1 MPHTVARHTHG
12 KFSVNC
18 REVGVA
24 GKNDERD
31 DHPRHLL
38 KCMAWAGTG
47 AVWTMSSGI
56 LKGSPLGQSAGKG
69 MMTHGGAALRFVQ
82 ISDSHIGFDQPA
94 NTDVTGTLRA
104 AIARIKQDLPM
115 TGRVVVA

>member
-12 KFSVNC
+12 EFSFNC

-31 DHPRHLL
+31 DQPRHFL

-69 MMTHGGAALRFVQ
+69 MMTHGGGEHRRHRNTARGDREDQAGS
-82 ISDSHIGFDQPA
+82 SDDRPRGGGMKESP
-94 NTDVTGTLRA
+94 RA
-104 AIARIKQDLPM
+104 S
-115 TGRVVVA
+115 